1 MQRFLLEHHEDIL
14 GDLFIFNHE
23 LSNLEFDNN
32 DDYILFEDSLHD
44 FYAHRGDSS
53 ATAICIFTQL
63 QDTYIENN
71 TDYLMPLLAEM
82 AANHRRRVA

>member
-1 MQRFLLEHHEDIL
+1 MHNFLLNHHEEIL
-14 GDLFIFNHE
+14 RDLFIFNPE
-23 LSNLEFDNN
+23 LSNLEFDND
-32 DDYILFEDSLHD
+32 DDYILLKDSLDD

-53 ATAICIFTQL
+53 ATAICIFNQL

-71 TDYLMPLLAEM
+71 IDYLMPLLAEM